1 VLYSIQIKGICL
13 YLKIVFTSTVLRCG
27 RDRKEIYMEADKGV
41 KRTTKKKR
49 SERNSDKVWAGRQL
63 PSRLDDRCRVDS
75 VGSG

>member
-1 VLYSIQIKGICL
+1 VNREPPSTLQ

-27 RDRKEIYMEADKGV
+27 RDWKEICKEADKGV
-41 KRTTKKKR
+41 KRTTKKKMR
-49 SERNSDKVWAGRQL
+49 ERNSDKVWAGRQL